1 MTAASFRLP
10 TFLGILIV
18 LSLVASVPSLAMSG
32 TLSIGSAWVIIG
44 LWSVPAFFLDT
55 DPSDVRSKQWRDR
68 LLGTGFVILLFVAAK
83 TSEAAVGVTAAIASV
98 AILGFIVASRS
109 EYSERTKQ
117 YRLVLSIA
125 AGCAIALWIV
135 SVAHRWYVLP
145 LVAAEMIATYSLV
158 QTNSVRDRIGIAL
171 AVFLAWILTVGYP
184 YTALSNFLFNAT
196 PSEGLALVAFAG
208 AFILVNAAVVLPL
221 PNLRRAPPVML
232 GLIAALII
240 FLFLGLRI
248 DGTQSTWIPYHQ
260 SYFIGP
266 AALVRAGHWLLWDV
280 PSQYGFGSVLAI
292 ASFFGKT
299 TYDKFFFLTDV
310 IVATEAGM
318 LFLLTWWGRR
328 DLLGFAFALIL
339 SASVFYS
346 SQGQYHYFGATLY
359 PQQGFRVLWP
369 MACMFFSYAAYRW
382 REYPGRRRA
391 MVFLGYA
398 SWLVGCLWSAEVGVW
413 STLPWGG
420 WALAVIVIAAIKR
433 GARSAI
439 DAGVRVLVPFVA
451 LLVAAASV
459 IVSVYS
465 VRLHHAP
472 DLRSVLEF
480 VAIYGGAS
488 RSNVPFNPLGGM
500 WLLLLSLG
508 AAGSALVYIA
518 RRNGIESLSATLP
531 SWLGLW
537 GLCLYFVGETY
548 ENHVASIVPVLASA
562 AMVMWC
568 ASGKERNTEWLSMR
582 LAFIPIFVLIIAYNV
597 GTLSYL
603 QAARFAS
610 PVSLS
615 AYSQTLPPIDGELAA
630 IERKAN
636 IGPSDRVVYPDSP
649 NWAKLSTGET
659 LPLDRDADGRI
670 FERFSWLPLSP
681 AGMDNTMLTLSLERQ
696 GEYLGRALDVGP
708 GSGWLITYLR
718 DPDCRQI
725 SAILHATKTVTTAHY
740 RAAFCKRG
748 ADGTDRQRNRWRNA
762 GNEDRGPLPGHPNT
776 GELWVGE
783 PVKSNQSRLSGGKRW
798 ISTPG
803 KCRVDKA
810 RGPSHRKDAAPIERC
825 SKNVTGPSQ

>member
-10 TFLGILIV
+10 TILGILIV
-18 LSLVASVPSLAMSG
+18 LSLVASVPSLATSG
-32 TLSIGSAWVIIG
+32 ALSLASAWIVIG
-44 LWSVPAFFLDT
+44 LWSVPAFFLDA
-55 DPSDVRSKQWRDR
+55 DPLDDRRKQWRDR
-68 LLGTGFVILLFVAAK
+68 LLGAGFVILLLVAAK
-83 TSEAAVGVTAAIASV
+83 TSEAAVGATAAIAAA
-98 AILGFIVASRS
+98 AILGLIVARRS
-109 EYSERTKQ
+109 QYSERAMQ
-117 YRLVLSIA
+117 YGLVLSIA
-125 AGCAIALWIV
+125 AACAIALWLMTA
-135 SVAHRWYVLP
+135 AHRWYVLP
-145 LVAAEMIATYSLV
+145 LAAVEMIAIYSAV
-158 QTNSVRDRIGIAL
+158 HTQSARDRIGIAL
-171 AVFLAWILTVGYP
+171 VALLAWVLTVGYP

-196 PSEGLALVAFAG
+196 PSEGLALAGFAG
-208 AFILVNAAVVLPL
+208 AFVLVNAAVVLPL
-221 PNLRRAPPVML
+221 LNVRRVPSMMV

-240 FLFLGLRI
+240 FVFLGLRT

-280 PSQYGFGSVLAI
+280 PSQYGFGSVLAT

-310 IVATEAGM
+310 IVAAEAAM

-382 REYPGRRRA
+382 REHPGTRRA

-398 SWLVGCLWSAEVGVW
+398 SWLAGCLWSAEVGVW

-420 WALAVIVIAAIKR
+420 WALAVIVIAAMKR
-433 GARSAI
+433 GARGAI

-451 LLVAAASV
+451 LLAAAAAA
-459 IVSVYS
+459 IVAVYS

-500 WLLLLSLG
+500 WLLLLSL
-508 AAGSALVYIA
+508 AAVGSALVYIA
-518 RRNGIESLSATLP
+518 RRNGVETLSATLP

-537 GLCLYFVGETY
+537 GVCLYFVGETF
-548 ENHVASIVPVLASA
+548 ENHVASIVPVLATA

-568 ASGKERNTEWLSMR
+568 ASGKERNTEWFSIR

-610 PVSLS
+610 PSSLS
-615 AYSQTLPPIDGELAA
+615 AFSQTLPPIDGELAA

-636 IGPSDRVVYPDSP
+636 IRPSDRVVYPDSP
-649 NWAKLSTGET
+649 NWAKLSTGEI
-659 LPLDRDADGRI
+659 LMLDRDADGRI

-696 GEYLGRALDVGP
+696 GKYLRRALDVGP

-718 DPDCRQI
+718 DPDCREI
-725 SAILHATKTVTTAHY
+725 SATLRATKTVTTAHY
-740 RAAFCKRG
+740 RAVFCG
-748 ADGTDRQRNRWRNA
+748 PGTHGTYAQRFRWRNA
-762 GNEDRGPLPGHPNT
+762 GNEDGQPNT
-776 GELWVGE
+776 GELWPGE
-783 PVKSNQSRLSGGKRW
+783 PPETK
-798 ISTPG
+798 
-803 KCRVDKA
+803 
-810 RGPSHRKDAAPIERC
+810 H
-825 SKNVTGPSQ
+825 